1 MALVM
6 KSLLNLSLI
15 FIGLRLKPD
24 KWARMVVSDEQRT
37 FISAFIDRNYP
48 QELVISQNFSGH
60 LVAHTDWPS
69 ILRNK
74 GVFFVK
80 REPEPLPKDNF
91 MSFMTCGDIHPNALD
106 HFCAWVEEVIAPI
119 LKLEKNLDKF
129 PQCIADDIKRQ
140 VHELSTS
147 VYQIRGY
154 IKGRTLLPFPQV
166 DNFIAPILASRTPNR
181 NFVLWLQTNPRFG
194 LVVRV

>member
-1 MALVM
+1 
-6 KSLLNLSLI
+6 
-15 FIGLRLKPD
+15 
-24 KWARMVVSDEQRT
+24 MVVSDEQRT
-37 FISAFIDRNYP
+37 FVQAFIDRPWP

-60 LVAHTDWPS
+60 LVTHTDWPS

-80 REPEPLPKDNF
+80 REPEPLHKDNF
-91 MSFMTCGDIHPNALD
+91 MSQMTCGDIHPNALD

-166 DNFIAPILASRTPNR
+166 NIHTNIHYRYLHPNHDKMYMLPWPYNRKTGYESLAILPD
-181 NFVLWLQTNPRFG
+181 
-194 LVVRV
+194 LV

>member
-1 MALVM
+1 MFYYYVC
-6 KSLLNLSLI
+6 KY
-15 FIGLRLKPD
+15 
-24 KWARMVVSDEQRT
+24 T
-37 FISAFIDRNYP
+37 
-48 QELVISQNFSGH
+48 NFH
-60 LVAHTDWPS
+60 FTKFP
-69 ILRNK
+69 

-80 REPEPLPKDNF
+80 REPEPLPKENF
-91 MSFMTCGDIHPNALD
+91 LNFMTCGDIHPNALD

-119 LKLEKNLDKF
+119 LKLEANLHKF

-166 DNFIAPILASRTPNR
+166 IFFI
-181 NFVLWLQTNPRFG
+181 NFVKSYFTLL
-194 LVVRV
+194 

>member
-1 MALVM
+1 
-6 KSLLNLSLI
+6 
-15 FIGLRLKPD
+15 
-24 KWARMVVSDEQRT
+24 MVVSDEQRT
-37 FISAFIDRNYP
+37 FVQAFIDRPWP

-60 LVAHTDWPS
+60 LVTHTDWPS

-80 REPEPLPKDNF
+80 REPEPLHKDNF
-91 MSFMTCGDIHPNALD
+91 MSQMTCGDIHPNALD

-166 DNFIAPILASRTPNR
+166 HAVYFISNAAKMRLVLNFSIFRVVAYFRCLASQNIT
-181 NFVLWLQTNPRFG
+181 VIA
-194 LVVRV
+194 